1 MTPIFKPAL
10 FVLCLVIAAC
20 GQAGARDAQ
29 LTPGRIVEISG
40 PLSLRVT
47 IGEEAVEIRLASLVS
62 PVPDRTEAFLTDLL
76 SSPQVDVEFVNE
88 TRDRYQRRLGTIW
101 LEADGERTDLHTL
114 LLAEGLARLYPY
126 PDAIDHL
133 ASWRVAE
140 NGARIRGAGIWGE
153 TQFRVR
159 DVDPDVLIQD
169 VGTIQVVEGRVTDA
183 AVLGNGRAYLN
194 FGSDYR
200 TDFTIR
206 IDAELAED
214 FTARWGDL
222 AALEQR
228 RIRVRGVIRDEN
240 GPMIIPPNPD
250 RMEVLE
256 D

>member
-1 MTPIFKPAL
+1 MTPIIKPAL
-10 FVLCLVIAAC
+10 FVFCLVVAAC

-40 PLSLRVT
+40 PLSLRLA

-62 PVPDRTEAFLTDLL
+62 PVPERTQAFLTDLL
-76 SSPQVDVEFVNE
+76 SSPQVDVEFLNE
-88 TRDRYQRRLGTIW
+88 TTDRYQRRLGTIW
-101 LEADGERTDLHTL
+101 LEAGGERRDLHTL
-114 LLAEGLARLYPY
+114 LLAEGLVWLYPY

-133 ASWRVAE
+133 PAWRLAE
-140 NGARIRGAGIWGE
+140 EVGRTSGAGIWGE
-153 TQFRVR
+153 PEFRVR
-159 DVDPDVLIQD
+159 DVDPDMLMQD
-169 VGTIQVVEGRVTDA
+169 VGTIQIVAGRVTDA
-183 AVLGNGRAYLN
+183 AVLGNGRVYLN
-194 FGSDYR
+194 FGSNYR

-206 IDAELAED
+206 IDAELAAA

-240 GPMIIPPNPD
+240 GPMIIPPNSD